1 MDNEAS
7 ILFNFN
13 AEIETNKVST
23 QVKTT
28 LSIDQNIWLNLAYS
42 LFRLI
47 ICSISQILIYNYTGQ
62 LILSQNLESPTNNKT
77 INISNIAS
85 GLYFLEIKDVNG
97 TRGMKKVMKN

>member
-28 LSIDQNIWLNLAYS
+28 LSIDQNI
-42 LFRLI
+42 
-47 ICSISQILIYNYTGQ
+47 
-62 LILSQNLESPTNNKT
+62 
-77 INISNIAS
+77 
-85 GLYFLEIKDVNG
+85 
-97 TRGMKKVMKN
+97 